1 MTVQTRL
8 LRKVIDV
15 ALDLS
20 ESHAKHVSR
29 SSPILTISQMSFW
42 LLTSSRKGEESK
54 EQEEVEYEI
63 FVEVIRQ

>member
-1 MTVQTRL
+1 MMVQTRL

-20 ESHAKHVSR
+20 ESHAKHASK
-29 SSPILTISQMSFW
+29 SSPILTISRMSFW
-42 LLTSSRKGEESK
+42 LLMSLRKGEESK
-54 EQEEVEYEI
+54 EQEEVECEI